1 MESLFSLIGG
11 AEIELISH
19 EYSDIKFPE
28 YKSRNR
34 FR

>member
-1 MESLFSLIGG
+1 MDSFFSSIGG

-19 EYSDIKFPE
+19 EYSGRKLPE
-28 YKSRNR
+28 YKSRKR

>member
-19 EYSDIKFPE
+19 EYSDRKFPE